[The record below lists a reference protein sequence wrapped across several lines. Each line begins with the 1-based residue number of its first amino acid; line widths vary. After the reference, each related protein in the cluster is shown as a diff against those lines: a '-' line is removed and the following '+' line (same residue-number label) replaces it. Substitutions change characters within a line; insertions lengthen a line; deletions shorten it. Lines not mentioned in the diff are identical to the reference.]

1 MPLMPP
7 AHLAAGEHANRTCR
21 RLHVLGTSGVVAL
34 AAAAAATAQPR
45 LLLGLPLL
53 GYGAA
58 WVGHFFFEHNRPA
71 TFKYPLWSLLS
82 DFVMWA
88 EVVTRQRPF

>member
-1 MPLMPP
+1 MAARLP
-7 AHLAAGEHANRTCR
+7 AAGEHANRTCR
-21 RLHVLGTSGVVAL
+21 RLHVLGTSCVLTL
-34 AAAAAATAQPR
+34 ATAAAATAQPR

-58 WVGHFFFEHNRPA
+58 WVGHLFFEHNRPA

-88 EVVTRQRPF
+88 EVATRQRPF